1 MLGVTSEHVCHCT
14 HLPAYPAAR
23 AMHQVR
29 GAGFLPFRNQPSSR
43 ERKVK
48 FTLALH
54 AIGPTDPALGKDLRM
69 ACAVIED
76 VL

>member
-1 MLGVTSEHVCHCT
+1 
-14 HLPAYPAAR
+14 
-23 AMHQVR
+23 MHQVR